1 MIISLKLKNLVSII
15 ILTLF
20 LYNSFGYLFIY
31 FPSSLLIK
39 YFVHKSIKER
49 KIDPENLI
57 TLSFKISDLENNKHD
72 FIWKKPGR
80 EFRFNGK
87 MYDIENKILSGD
99 SVYYLV
105 YYDHKE
111 NVLEELFSLQQTDN
125 KKDKTQSSVQRVL
138 LVGLY
143 YEQVKYLTY
152 ELKNSSSHNYP
163 FNKNEADFSNY
174 ISDIPTPPPR
184 FIA

>member
-1 MIISLKLKNLVSII
+1 MIRSNKITNFVFTTLV
-15 ILTLF
+15 LLF
-20 LYNSFGYLFIY
+20 IYNSFGYLFIY

-49 KIDPENLI
+49 KIDPEDLI
-57 TLSFKISDLENNKHD
+57 ILSFKISDLENNKHD

-99 SVYYLV
+99 SVYYTV

-111 NVLEELFSLQQTDN
+111 NILEELFSLQQTDN
-125 KKDKTQSSVQRVL
+125 KKDKSQSSVQRVL
-138 LVGLY
+138 LVGLF

-152 ELKNSSSHNYP
+152 ELKNYSSHNCP
-163 FNKNEADFSNY
+163 LNKNEADFSNY

-184 FIA
+184 FRA